1 MPSFD
6 EVLTEAGEFGNYQ
19 KRVFVLL
26 CLTGITFAF
35 SFVGIVFLGQIPENY
50 WCRSTEVA
58 ELSKSCG
65 WSHNEERNLTVPW
78 EGKESPVPSQC
89 HMYDVKWNS
98 TAHPLSCDNP
108 LSLLTNQSRELLP
121 ITPCQGGWVYEEER
135 STIISQYDLVC
146 SDAWKLDLTQAALNL
161 GFLMGA
167 GTLGYSADRYGRKIT
182 YLVSSFGV
190 GLSGIVVA
198 FAPNFYVLVFFRF
211 LQGIFGKG
219 TWMTCYVIVTEI
231 VGSRQRR
238 IVGIVVQMFFTLGVM
253 IIPGI
258 AYLIPTW
265 QGIQLAISLPN
276 FLFLIY
282 YWLIPESPRWLLIR
296 KEKEKALK
304 IMSDIACHNGKDL
317 NPNYTQITVSDEEV
331 SNPACLDLVRT
342 PQMRKCTI
350 ILMYAWFT
358 SAIIYQG
365 LVMRL
370 GIVSGSLYTNFFI
383 SAVVEL
389 PGAMIILLCID
400 RIGRRLPFALSNA
413 VAGVACLITAVIPE
427 DILWLK
433 ITVATLGRLGIT
445 MAFEIVYFINTELYP
460 TSLRN
465 FGVSLCSGLCDLGG
479 IIAPFLLFRL
489 ATIWVELP
497 LIIFGILA
505 LVCGGLVMLL
515 PETMGVPLPET
526 IEEVENLGRK
536 KNNEK
541 VTEEKNRPI
550 YDCQLDSLKKVTL

>member
-1 MPSFD
+1 MPTFD
-6 EVLTEAGEFGNYQ
+6 EVLREAGEFGSYQ
-19 KRVFVLL
+19 KRVFILL

-35 SFVGIVFLGQIPENY
+35 SFVSIVFLGQIPESY
-50 WCRSTEVA
+50 WCRSSEVA

-65 WSHNEERNLTVPW
+65 WTPHEERNLTVPRLPT
-78 EGKESPVPSQC
+78 ERPIQSQC
-89 HMYDVKWNS
+89 HMYDVTWNS
-98 TAHPLSCDNP
+98 SGTHYSCDDPLSS
-108 LSLLTNQSRELLP
+108 LSNQSRDLLP
-121 ITPCQGGWVYEEER
+121 IRSCQGGWVYEEDR

-146 SDAWKLDLTQAALNL
+146 SDSWKLDLTQAALNL

-167 GTLGYSADRYGRKIT
+167 VILGYSADRYGRKIT
-182 YLVSSFGV
+182 YLISSFGV
-190 GLSGIVVA
+190 GLCGVIVA

-219 TWMTCYVIVTEI
+219 TWMTCYVIVTEL
-231 VGSRQRR
+231 VGSKQRR

-276 FLFLIY
+276 FFFLLY

-296 KEKEKALK
+296 KKKDKAMK
-304 IMSDIACHNGKDL
+304 IMSDIACQNGKYL
-317 NPNYTQITVSDEEV
+317 TPNYSQIIVSDEEV
-331 SNPACLDLVRT
+331 ANPACLDMVRT

-370 GIVSGSLYTNFFI
+370 GIVSGSLYTDFFI

-389 PGAMIILLCID
+389 PGAIIILLSID
-400 RIGRRLPFALSNA
+400 RVGRRLPFALSNA

-433 ITVATLGRLGIT
+433 ITLATLGRLGIT

-465 FGVSLCSGLCDLGG
+465 FGVSMCSGMCDLGG

-489 ATIWVELP
+489 IAIWVELP
-497 LIIFGILA
+497 LIIFGVLA
-505 LVCGGLVMLL
+505 LVCGILVMLL
-515 PETMGVPLPET
+515 PETMGISLPET
-526 IEEVENLGRK
+526 IEDVESLGRK
-536 KNNEK
+536 KK
-541 VTEEKNRPI
+541 SDKNTKATSI
-550 YDCQLDSLKKVTL
+550 YECQLDALKKMTL